1 MSFDQVRLWRRLMDV
16 REAVSRNFEDLGL
29 VNTRGMFKKAL
40 RDRYAVPGYN
50 FYDLEQVQGILYG
63 CAESNSPVILQIL
76 RGNLDYANLACLMLM
91 VKGAIRSIREKGSKI
106 PVALN
111 LDHGDSLEVCRRCI
125 DWGFSSVMIDGSF
138 LPYEENVR
146 LTRSVVEYAHEY
158 DVSVEGELGG
168 IAGIEERVTPEEKFT
183 KPSEAEDFIS
193 RTEVDSLAISIGT
206 AHGAYKFK
214 LEEGPPRLR
223 FDILDEIRDRVG
235 RFPLV
240 LHGASSVP
248 SRYVEMINAYG
259 GSMVGTAGVREDQ
272 LQEAIRRGICKVN
285 FDTDI
290 KLIFT
295 AVSRKFFAEHPGEYD
310 PKKYLEIARNELK
323 EYIKNK
329 NKILFSAGKA

>member
-1 MSFDQVRLWRRLMDV
+1 MTVDQVRLWQKLME
-16 REAVSRNFEDLGL
+16 RERSSIRHFEDLGL
-29 VNTRGMFKKAL
+29 VNTRKMFKKAL
-40 RDRYAVPGYN
+40 RDCYAIPGYN
-50 FYDLEQVQGILYG
+50 FYNLEQVQGILYG
-63 CAESNSPVILQIL
+63 CSESNSPVILQIL
-76 RGNLDYANLACLMLM
+76 RGNLEYTNLTCLMSM
-91 VKGAIRSIREKGSKI
+91 IKGAIQSIRERGSTI

-111 LDHGDSLEVCRRCI
+111 LDHGDSLEVCKRCI
-125 DWGFSSVMIDGSF
+125 DLGFSSVMIDGSF
-138 LPYEENVR
+138 LPYEENVK
-146 LTRSVVEYAHEY
+146 LTRSVVEYAREY

-214 LEEGPPRLR
+214 LEEGSPKLR

-248 SRYVEMINAYG
+248 SKYVDMINVHG
-259 GSMVGTAGVREDQ
+259 GNMKGAIGVGEDQ
-272 LQEAIRRGICKVN
+272 LQTAIKRGVCKVN

-295 AVSRKFFAEHPGEYD
+295 AISRKFFAENPSEYD
-310 PKKYLEIARNELK
+310 PKKYLGLAREELK
-323 EYIKNK
+323 GYIKNK
-329 NKILFSAGKA
+329 NSILFSANRA

>member
-1 MSFDQVRLWRRLMDV
+1 MTSDQVKLWQRLMEVDGAPV
-16 REAVSRNFEDLGL
+16 RHFEDLGL
-29 VNTRGMFKKAL
+29 VNTRRMFKKAL
-40 RDRYAVPGYN
+40 GYYYAIPGYN
-50 FYDLEQVQGILYG
+50 FYNLEQIQGILYG

-76 RGNLDYANLACLMLM
+76 RGNLEYTNLSCLMSM
-91 VKGAIRSIREKGSKI
+91 VKGAIQSIREKGSRI

-111 LDHGDSLEVCRRCI
+111 LDHGDSLEICKRCI
-125 DWGFSSVMIDGSF
+125 DLGFSSVMIDGSF
-138 LPYEENVR
+138 LPYEENVK
-146 LTRSVVEYAHEY
+146 LTRSVVDYAHEHG
-158 DVSVEGELGG
+158 VSVEGELGG
-168 IAGIEERVTPEEKFT
+168 IAGVEERVTPEEKFT

-214 LEEGPPRLR
+214 LEEGPPKLR

-248 SRYVEMINAYG
+248 SKYVDMINTYG
-259 GSMVGTAGVREDQ
+259 GSMKGAIGVSEDQ
-272 LQEAIRRGICKVN
+272 LQTAIKKGICKVN

-295 AVSRKFFAEHPGEYD
+295 AISRKFFAENPSEYD
-310 PKKYLEIARNELK
+310 PKKYLELAREELK
-323 EYIKNK
+323 EYVKNK
-329 NKILFSAGKA
+329 NGVLFSANRA

>member
-1 MSFDQVRLWRRLMDV
+1 MSFDQVRLWRRLMGV
-16 REAVSRNFEDLGL
+16 REVAARNFEELGL
-29 VNTRGMFKKAL
+29 VNTRGILKKAL
-40 RDRYAVPGYN
+40 KNRYAVPGYN
-50 FYDLEQVQGILYG
+50 FYNLEQVQGILYG

-76 RGNLDYANLACLMLM
+76 RGNLNYTNLACLMSM
-91 VKGAIRSIREKGSKI
+91 VKGAIQSIREKGSNI

-111 LDHGDSLEVCRRCI
+111 LDHGDNLEICRICV

-183 KPSEAEDFIS
+183 KPNEVDDFIS

-214 LEEGPPRLR
+214 LEEGSPRLR
-223 FDILDEIRDRVG
+223 FDILDEIRERVG
-235 RFPLV
+235 SFPLV

-248 SRYVEMINAYG
+248 SNYVDMINTYG
-259 GSMVGTAGVREDQ
+259 GNMVSTVGVREDQ
-272 LQEAIRRGICKVN
+272 LQEAIRRGICKIN

-295 AVSRKFFAEHPGEYD
+295 AITRKFLAEHPGEYD

-323 EYIKNK
+323 DYIKRK
-329 NKILFSAGKA
+329 NEILFSAGRA